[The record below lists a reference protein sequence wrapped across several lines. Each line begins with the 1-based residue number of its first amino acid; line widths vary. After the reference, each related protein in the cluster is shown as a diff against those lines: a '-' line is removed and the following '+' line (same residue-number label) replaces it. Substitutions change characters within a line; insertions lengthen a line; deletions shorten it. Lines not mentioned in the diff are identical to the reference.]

1 MDKKN
6 YNEKQPESVVR
17 NITFDVD
24 NINFTQEIQHP
35 IDVQWT
41 VTDFTEKV
49 QGIPNESIRQT
60 LIETGVMFI
69 GSEPPIIEVSNRLDY
84 DLQSLSA
91 LHEELCMIQKVAECH
106 KVEDIIIESMKNEEL
121 KPDFIKM
128 RIRMFEAL
136 IELSPDVESF
146 KQTYSLLLTKREKY
160 CPEDK

>member
-6 YNEKQPESVVR
+6 HNQPDNGIR

-24 NINFTQEIQHP
+24 TISFSPEIQSP

-41 VTDFTEKV
+41 ATDFTEKV
-49 QGIPNESIRQT
+49 QGIPNEPIRQT

-69 GSEPPIIEVSNRLDY
+69 GSEPPIIEVSNQLDF
-84 DLQSLSA
+84 DLQSLCA
-91 LHEELCMIQKVAECH
+91 LHEELCMIQKIAECH
-106 KVEDIIIESMKNEEL
+106 KVEDIIIESIKNEDL

-128 RIRMFEAL
+128 RLRMFEAL
-136 IELSPDVESF
+136 IELNPDQESF

-160 CPEDK
+160 CPED

>member
-1 MDKKN
+1 MDNNN
-6 YNEKQPESVVR
+6 YNQTKSDNAIR

-24 NINFTQEIQHP
+24 TINFTPEIQSP

-41 VTDFTEKV
+41 ATDFTEKV

-69 GSEPPIIEVSNRLDY
+69 GSEPPIIEVSNQLDF
-84 DLQSLSA
+84 DLQSLCA
-91 LHEELCMIQKVAECH
+91 LHEELCMIQKIAECH

-136 IELSPDVESF
+136 IELNPDAESF
-146 KQTYSLLLTKREKY
+146 KQTYGLLLTKREKY